1 MRSMILAALAVA
13 WCSVAGA
20 QNPARGWY
28 LGLDAGTSQLDG
40 ELEDRVNEVAIPF
53 NEDSNT
59 FAVHAGYRFNRFLQL
74 GLFYANLGS
83 YSESDSGYSLD
94 ADLRGIGLQFT
105 GRIPVGEK
113 FGLLAHATLMNRR
126 LDVSARAPGEET
138 MSEYHGGLVNR
149 WGLGMNYQFNHQ
161 WDLRLEHS
169 HSSDVGETWYLSLLG
184 AELDLRA
191 NLRTTTL
198 GFRYKF
204 PR

>member
-1 MRSMILAALAVA
+1 MRSMMLAALAVA
-13 WCSVAGA
+13 WCSAAEA

-28 LGLDAGTSQLDG
+28 VGLDAGMSQLDG
-40 ELEDRVNEVAIPF
+40 DLVDRDNEVTVPF
-53 NEDSNT
+53 NDDSNT
-59 FAVHAGYRFNRFLQL
+59 FAAHAGYRFNRFLQL
-74 GLFYANLGS
+74 GLFYADLGK
-83 YSESDSGYSLD
+83 YSESDSGYTLD

-113 FGLLAHATLMNRR
+113 FGLLAHVTAMNRR
-126 LDVSARAPGEET
+126 LDVSARVPGEDPV
-138 MSEYHGGLVNR
+138 SEYHGGLVTR

-169 HSSDVGETWYLSLLG
+169 HSSDVGDTWYLSLLG
-184 AELDLRA
+184 AEIDLKA

-204 PR
+204 PH